1 MVDFVNFVWQRF
13 LESKC
18 QRQRWM
24 IWEAMCLSPRFLDF
38 LVLGFYFGH
47 FDMLCSAM
55 HDVWGMTACMMLNL
69 WLCGW
74 PQKIQSNRIIKELVT
89 GKLVTIRLLDYDYY
103 LMVIRFQFVNSQQL
117 QGLVYLQLY
126 KTVLS
131 PENKKYAVM
140 QSWSQRLKEII
151 RNHLES
157 FVRRIYLNKIHTI
170 RFHFRILEIQK
181 TPPTTH
187 PPELPPSTTLTCWR
201 LASAAVSFKPMSL
214 SHWRP
219 ALCPTREEINSTSTA
234 MPRIWKQQ
242 NTGLILRSKLHKQWR
257 MSSRNRERD
266 TEAALPWQAHGS
278 HKDKT
283 RLRRK
288 HQATYC

>member
-214 SHWRP
+214 SPLAPCTMSDTRRNQLNFNCHAKNLKATEHWVDTKVEAP
-219 ALCPTREEINSTSTA
+219 QAMKNVQPQSGTWYWSCLAMTGTRF
-234 MPRIWKQQ
+234 P
-242 NTGLILRSKLHKQWR
+242 
-257 MSSRNRERD
+257 
-266 TEAALPWQAHGS
+266 
-278 HKDKT
+278 
-283 RLRRK
+283 
-288 HQATYC
+288 